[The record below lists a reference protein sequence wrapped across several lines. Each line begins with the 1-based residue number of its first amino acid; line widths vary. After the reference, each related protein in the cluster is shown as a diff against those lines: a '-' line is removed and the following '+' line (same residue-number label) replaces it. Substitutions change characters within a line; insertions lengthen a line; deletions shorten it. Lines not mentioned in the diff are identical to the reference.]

1 MTAPYIN
8 KKNMMLIHGSS
19 RYLDVQILE
28 LMIETVRVEAEVD
41 QQNKV
46 RIFLYI
52 ELQPI
57 PTRQITSQG

>member
-8 KKNMMLIHGSS
+8 KKNMMLIIGSS
-19 RYLDVQILE
+19 KYLDVLILE
-28 LMIETVRVEAEVD
+28 LMIGTVKVEAEVD
-41 QQNKV
+41 RQNKV

-57 PTRQITSQG
+57 GNRPISSQG